1 MKTHTTLTSYKQHE
15 VGSTTHTTA
24 ATDTHTHIYKLRH
37 TQRCAVLYAYQPR
50 SVLLRVD
57 SFRNIVANA
66 MKSNEATTKVARALH
81 EQNEEEEV
89 EVEMNDD

>member
-1 MKTHTTLTSYKQHE
+1 MKTHTTLTSYKRHE

-24 ATDTHTHIYKLRH
+24 ATDTHTHIYILRH
-37 TQRCAVLYAYQPR
+37 THQCAVLYAYQPR

-66 MKSNEATTKVARALH
+66 MKSNEATTIARALH

-89 EVEMNDD
+89 EAEMNDD